1 MYLLGIDIG
10 TSFIKVSLVEASTQ
24 LCILTVSYPGTENAI
39 SAHQNGWA
47 EQSP

>member
-24 LCILTVSYPGTENAI
+24 QCILTVSYPDTENAI
-39 SAHQNGWA
+39 ISHQNGWA
-47 EQSP
+47 